1 MRANHFDYPA
11 LGRRVRE
18 LRRGKKLTQEELAE
32 LVGISI
38 SFVGH
43 IERAE
48 KMASL
53 DTIVRLCDVLDVP
66 ADYLLRGKTLA
77 CAREKC
83 PLYAE
88 MSQVFKRY

>member
-1 MRANHFDYPA
+1 MRQNAFDYCA
-11 LGRRVRE
+11 LGRRVRD
-18 LRRGKKLTQEELAE
+18 LRQKKKLTQEELAE
-32 LVGISI
+32 LVGISE

-48 KMASL
+48 KMASM
-53 DTIVRLCDVLDVP
+53 DTIVRLCDIFDVP

-83 PLYAE
+83 PMYEE
-88 MSQVFKRY
+88 MLRVFRQY

>member
-1 MRANHFDYPA
+1 MREKSFDYRE
-11 LGRRVRE
+11 LGRRVRD
-18 LRRGKKLTQEELAE
+18 LRQEKHLTQEELAE
-32 LVGISI
+32 LVGISV

-48 KMASL
+48 KMASME
-53 DTIVRLCDVLDVP
+53 TIARLCDILDVP

-83 PLYAE
+83 PLYEDMAR
-88 MSQVFKRY
+88 VFRRY